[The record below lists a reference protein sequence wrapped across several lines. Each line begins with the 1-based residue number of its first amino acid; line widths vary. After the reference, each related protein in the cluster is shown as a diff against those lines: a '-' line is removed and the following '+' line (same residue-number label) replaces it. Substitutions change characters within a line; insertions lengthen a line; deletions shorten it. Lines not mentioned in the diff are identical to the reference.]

1 MPVSLVGGVRSLADM
16 EAVIEAGI
24 ECVSL
29 GRSLIAEPDF
39 VTKEL
44 AGGEKSI
51 CVSMQSLLRAAA
63 ITHPGIRQRLG
74 MEEGARAPET
84 GRCSGCCSKM
94 KTL

>member
-1 MPVSLVGGVRSLADM
+1 MPLSLVGGVRSLADM

-29 GRSLIAEPDF
+29 GRTLIAEPDF
-39 VTKEL
+39 VTKEPRGWREVHL
-44 AGGEKSI
+44 RL
-51 CVSMQSLLRAAA
+51 VQSLLRAAA
-63 ITHPGIRQRLG
+63 HAPRHPLRLG